1 MPSFTHSDYVVGVT
15 LLRCWCDAGRVRV
28 VVYMRN
34 EGTKCQKYYSQW
46 NDIRGEFTR
55 TIKRQPVFW
64 LRLSFFYIAVVVAVV
79 VAASLLFLHHIEFVL
94 MCVSFRTYRRYIRQP
109 NEVSM
114 YFEWSLYV
122 VDCFLFLFS
131 SSSLVI
137 FFRLFASRIVY
148 HFLFMLDMACCVCIP
163 WTETHR

>member
-1 MPSFTHSDYVVGVT
+1 MKEQNVKNTTLNETIFVANSRALSNASQFSDFVSV
-15 LLRCWCDAGRVRV
+15 
-28 VVYMRN
+28 
-34 EGTKCQKYYSQW
+34 
-46 NDIRGEFTR
+46 
-55 TIKRQPVFW
+55 
-64 LRLSFFYIAVVVAVV
+64 FFYIAVVVAVV

>member
-1 MPSFTHSDYVVGVT
+1 MSKILLSMKRYSWRIHAHYQTPASFLTS
-15 LLRCWCDAGRVRV
+15 
-28 VVYMRN
+28 
-34 EGTKCQKYYSQW
+34 SQ
-46 NDIRGEFTR
+46 F
-55 TIKRQPVFW
+55 
-64 LRLSFFYIAVVVAVV
+64 FFYIAVVVAVV
-79 VAASLLFLHHIEFVL
+79 VAASLLFLHHIVFVL

-131 SSSLVI
+131 SSSSSLVI